1 MQLFPVWLSPSR
13 NPLWFEFVSHKLLRL
28 LAPAL
33 MVLALAMNLMLL
45 SVPVYWALLNV
56 QVVFYVS
63 AAVGWL
69 FQQRG
74 RRSSLFGPSLMFV
87 TLNLTTTLALWDA
100 FRANYRVTWQKT
112 T

>member
-1 MQLFPVWLSPSR
+1 
-13 NPLWFEFVSHKLLRL
+13 
-28 LAPAL
+28 
-33 MVLALAMNLMLL
+33 MVLALGMNLMLM
-45 SVPVYWALLNV
+45 SVPIYWAILNV

-74 RRSSLFGPSLMFV
+74 RGSSLFGPSLMFV